1 MDRRDF
7 LKTLAAAGAM
17 LTVKSNGVMD
27 IMAST
32 LPGAATAQA
41 AADNYAD
48 STF

>member
-27 IMAST
+27 IMASN
-32 LPGAATAQA
+32 LPSEAGAQA
-41 AADNYAD
+41 GAD
-48 STF
+48 S